1 VGSKT
6 RKPGSTGSGIRTI
19 YPDNTMIYHGG
30 IRTKKEG
37 GVSPL

>member
-6 RKPGSTGSGIRTI
+6 RKPGSTGSEIRTI

-30 IRTKKEG
+30 IGTKKERR
-37 GVSPL
+37 VTLL